1 MTDTE
6 QIAKLLE
13 FPIEE
18 AGYELWDLEFRR
30 ERSNWVLRLYIDHPR
45 GVSLDDCV
53 SVNRIVG
60 PILATND
67 LIEQKYTLE
76 VSSPGIFRS
85 LKKADHFK
93 RFVRETI
100 HITLKQ
106 SVLDRK
112 KFTGRLLSATSEG
125 FELLLENGE
134 RLQLTYQQVA
144 KARIK

>member
-1 MTDTE
+1 MTDTG

-13 FPIEE
+13 SPIEQ
-18 AGYELWDLEFRR
+18 AGYELWDLEFQR

-53 SVNRIVG
+53 SVNRIVD
-60 PILATND
+60 PILTKKD
-67 LIEQKYTLE
+67 FIGQKYTLE

-100 HITLKQ
+100 QITLKQ
-106 SVLDRK
+106 TILDRK

-134 RLQLTYQQVA
+134 RLQFTYRQVA

>member
-1 MTDTE
+1 MTDTG
-6 QIAKLLE
+6 QIAKFLE

-30 ERSNWVLRLYIDHPR
+30 ERSHWVLRLYIDHPR
-45 GVSLDDCV
+45 GVTLDDCV
-53 SVNRIVG
+53 SVNRIVD

-67 LIEQKYTLE
+67 FIRQKYTLE

-93 RFVRETI
+93 RFVGETI
-100 HITLKQ
+100 QITLKQ
-106 SVLDRK
+106 PVLDRK

-125 FELLLENGE
+125 FELLPENGE